1 MRNVL
6 TKAGYEKLTKKLEEL
21 RARKVE
27 LVKEMELAR
36 QEGDLAEN
44 SAYHQ
49 LRETVTIVTQQIEQL
64 DSKLDGAVVAKNNN
78 KNKIGV
84 GSCVVVAVNG
94 EKRELQV
101 VGDGET
107 DPLNGKVSH
116 QSPIGSALMG
126 KKVGNVVSIE
136 TPGGVVKY
144 NVLEIK

>member
-1 MRNVL
+1 M
-6 TKAGYEKLTKKLEEL
+6 TKTGYEKLTKKLEQL

-49 LRETVTIVTQQIEQL
+49 LRETVTIVTQQIEEL
-64 DSKLDGAVVAKNNN
+64 DSKLDGAVVAKNDN

-84 GSCVVVAVNG
+84 GSCVTVAVNG

-126 KKVGNVVSIE
+126 KKTGETVLVK

-144 NVLEIK
+144 KVLGIR